1 MTGSVGSADLGQ
13 AAIAPTPEDGVVE
26 SATATLAAVKYPNRL
41 DDIAVVGR
49 AGAWRRTFMLR
60 PKYGGRFLFLLYPSK
75 GMSPENVLT
84 ETVHFP
90 NFNSAPKVLEFRIPP
105 EQRVHREWDWRL
117 VKTTF
122 ADTEDADYEI
132 RDLARQPGDGM
143 LEGWS
148 AASLATSAASEG
160 ALSHLI
166 FEARAAAEGS
176 IRFSEELDTEVSRT
190 IAWSCHQPYES
201 RNGNPAVKGDVS
213 AVLNWMRSHAEGFD
227 PHRVWA
233 LGDTMYSDGT
243 GSLNFVKQVYDKTGW
258 HNNWDLRKDLLS
270 LFRLCYR
277 HHWSFPEMQALMR
290 NYPHIAMWDDHEI
303 RDGYGSDTVD
313 FKEEN
318 KAMKDIASQAAEEY
332 LFSWNTRVRSESG
345 RNITIDNHYAYVD
358 APVAAFVFDGRNNR
372 RYGDDVPLPPD
383 IPLFASILIGVT
395 GILATGGAPSAI
407 AAAAGGT
414 TATIAIEKE
423 LLELYRW
430 HNPGEVI
437 SDQQL
442 DDFRRYCT
450 HIRGLPSVRYLLLGN
465 SVPFVYVNDVIE
477 ALASELELTATDTG
491 QNVRDD
497 IRDSWHSPG
506 NRRQLLRLIDILREL
521 HTARPD
527 IEIINLSGDIHISNA
542 FAAQPEGFSKPIFQ
556 VTSSALT
563 NRPSMSGSVADLLSV
578 DGKLGFLDT
587 GGDFGEVQ
595 RLWHE
600 GMFRNFLSIEARESQ
615 ITLHLHVYNTNDTEP
630 LGKRDRKLVIRAQG
644 GFEVREG

>member
-1 MTGSVGSADLGQ
+1 MSGSASIADQNL
-13 AAIAPTPEDGVVE
+13 AAVAPTPEDGVVE
-26 SATATLAAVKYPNRL
+26 SATATLLPVKYPNRL
-41 DDIAVVGR
+41 NDIAVVGR
-49 AGAWRRTFMLR
+49 TGAWRRTFMLR
-60 PKYGGRFLFLLYPSK
+60 PKFGGRFLFLLYPENDV
-75 GMSPENVLT
+75 SPENVLS
-84 ETVHFP
+84 EAVHFP
-90 NFNSAPKVLEFRIPP
+90 NFNSAPKVLEFRIAP
-105 EQRVHREWDWRL
+105 EQRVHRDWQWRL

-132 RDLARQPGDGM
+132 RDLAQQRGDGM
-143 LEGWS
+143 LEGWPAAALASS
-148 AASLATSAASEG
+148 AETEG

-166 FEARAAAEGS
+166 FDARAAAQGS
-176 IRFSEELDTEVSRT
+176 IRFSEEMDTGRSRM

-201 RNGNPAVKGDVS
+201 RDGNPAVRGDVREI
-213 AVLNWMRSHAEGFD
+213 LGWMQSFAEGFD
-227 PHRVWA
+227 PHRIWA
-233 LGDTMYSDGT
+233 LGDTIYSDGT

-258 HNNWDLRKDLLS
+258 HNNFDLRKDLLS

-290 NYPHIAMWDDHEI
+290 SYPHIAMWDDHEI

-313 FKEEN
+313 FKAEN
-318 KAMKDIASQAAEEY
+318 RAMKDIASQAAEEY

-345 RNITIDNHYAYVD
+345 RNLGIDNHYAYVD
-358 APVAAFVFDGRNNR
+358 APVATFVFDGRNNR

-383 IPLFASILIGVT
+383 IPLFASIILGAT
-395 GILATGGAPSAI
+395 AILATGGAPSAI

-414 TATIAIEKE
+414 AATIAIEKE
-423 LLELYRW
+423 LIELYRW

-442 DDFRRYCT
+442 DDFRRYCM
-450 HIRGLPSVRYLLLGN
+450 HIRGLPGVRYLLLGN
-465 SVPFVYVNDVIE
+465 SVPFIYVNDVIE
-477 ALASELELTATDTG
+477 ALASELEITATDTG
-491 QNVRDD
+491 HNVRDD

-506 NRRQLLRLIDILREL
+506 NRRQLLRLIGILREL

-563 NRPSMSGSVADLLSV
+563 NRPSMSGSVSDLLSV
-578 DGKLGFLDT
+578 DGKLGFLDS

-600 GMFRNFLSIEARESQ
+600 GTFRNFLSIEASESQ
-615 ITLHLHVYNTNDTEP
+615 ITLHLHVHNENDSLP
-630 LGKRDRKLVIRAQG
+630 FGKRDRWLRIRPQG
-644 GFEVREG
+644 GFETGEG